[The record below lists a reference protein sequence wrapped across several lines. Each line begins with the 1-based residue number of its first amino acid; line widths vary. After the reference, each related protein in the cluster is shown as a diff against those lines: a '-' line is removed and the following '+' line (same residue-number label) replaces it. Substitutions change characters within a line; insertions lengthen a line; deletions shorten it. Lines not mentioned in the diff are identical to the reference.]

1 MSVSYGVLS
10 TYPPTPC
17 GLATFSRSLA
27 ESLAGQGG
35 GDGAVGVVQVVDV
48 QEPVP
53 LPEVVHQWVR
63 GSAGGAEAA
72 AAVLDRFDVVVV
84 QHEYG
89 IFGGQDGIDVLGVTR
104 QLVAPMVLVVHTVL
118 VAPSNRQREIVREL
132 AERSAVVVTM
142 TRTARDRLVAHY
154 GLDVDRIRVVPHGA
168 PPGVLPA
175 HAHLPRPA
183 DRRPVVLTWGLLGEG
198 KGIEWAIEALA
209 QLRDLAP
216 LYRVVGQTHP
226 KIIEHEGERYRDAL
240 VERARVFGVGDLV
253 EFDARYLTA
262 DALGLAVAAADVVL
276 LPYDS
281 TEQVTS
287 GVLAEAVAAG
297 RPVVSTAF
305 PHAVEL
311 LGRGAGL
318 LVERQDPGAI
328 ARGLRRVLTEPGLAA
343 AMSAQAERIA
353 PQMRWP
359 AVAQQYDALAR
370 EVIASSAPVRV

>member
-10 TYPPTPC
+10 TYPPTTC

-27 ESLAGQGG
+27 QSLTGRDGG
-35 GDGAVGVVQVVDV
+35 AGAVGVVQVVDV
-48 QEPVP
+48 TDPLP

-72 AAVLDRFDVVVV
+72 VAVLDTFDVAVV

-89 IFGGQDGIDVLGVTR
+89 IFGGQDGIDILDVTR
-104 QLVAPMVLVVHTVL
+104 QMVTPMVLVVHTVL
-118 VAPSNRQREIVREL
+118 VAPSHRQREIVREL

-154 GLDVDRIRVVPHGA
+154 GLEGDRIRVVPHGA
-168 PPGVLPA
+168 PPGVVRTQA
-175 HAHLPRPA
+175 HAPRPA
-183 DRRPVVLTWGLLGEG
+183 NRRPVVLTWGLLGGG
-198 KGIEWAIEALA
+198 KGIEWGIEALA

-226 KIIEHEGERYRDAL
+226 KVIEHEGERYRDGL
-240 VERARVFGVGDLV
+240 VARAHAFGVSDLV

-262 DALGLAVAAADVVL
+262 DVLGLAVAAADVVL

-318 LVERQDPGAI
+318 LVDRQDPSAI
-328 ARGLRRVLTEPGLAA
+328 ARGLRSVLTEPGLAA

-353 PQMRWP
+353 PQMQWP
-359 AVAQQYDALAR
+359 AVAQQYHALAR
-370 EVIASSAPVRV
+370 EVLASSSPVRV

>member
-1 MSVSYGVLS
+1 
-10 TYPPTPC
+10 
-17 GLATFSRSLA
+17 
-27 ESLAGQGG
+27 
-35 GDGAVGVVQVVDV
+35 VQVVDV
-48 QEPVP
+48 HEPLP

-63 GSAGGAEAA
+63 GSAGGAEATA
-72 AAVLDRFDVVVV
+72 TVLDRFDVVVV

-89 IFGGQDGIDVLGVTR
+89 IFGGQDGIDVLDVTR
-104 QLVAPMVLVVHTVL
+104 QMVAPIVLVVHTVL

-154 GLDVDRIRVVPHGA
+154 GLEAGRIRVVPHGA
-168 PPGVLPA
+168 PPGVLRSRA
-175 HAHLPRPA
+175 QVPRPV
-183 DRRPVVLTWGLLGEG
+183 DRRPVVLTWGLLGDG
-198 KGIEWAIEALA
+198 KGIEWGIEALA

-226 KIIEHEGERYRDAL
+226 KVIEHEGELYRDSL
-240 VERARVFGVGDLV
+240 VERARAFGVGNLV

-262 DALGLAVAAADVVL
+262 DVLGLAVAAADVVL

-328 ARGLRRVLTEPGLAA
+328 AQGLRRVLTEPGLAA

-353 PQMRWP
+353 PQMQWP
-359 AVAQQYDALAR
+359 AVAQQYHALAR
-370 EVIASSAPVRV
+370 EVLASWAPARV

>member
-27 ESLAGQGG
+27 ESLTGQGG
-35 GDGAVGVVQVVDV
+35 VDSAVGVVQVVDV
-48 QEPVP
+48 HEPLP

-63 GSAGGAEAA
+63 GSAGGAEATA
-72 AAVLDRFDVVVV
+72 TVLDRFDVVVV

-89 IFGGQDGIDVLGVTR
+89 IFGGQDGIDVLDVTR
-104 QLVAPMVLVVHTVL
+104 QMVAPIVLVVHTVL

-154 GLDVDRIRVVPHGA
+154 GLEAGRIRVVPHGA
-168 PPGVLPA
+168 PPGVLRSRA
-175 HAHLPRPA
+175 QVPRPV
-183 DRRPVVLTWGLLGEG
+183 DRRPVVLTWGLLGDG
-198 KGIEWAIEALA
+198 KGIEWGIEALA

-226 KIIEHEGERYRDAL
+226 KVIEHEGELYRDSL
-240 VERARVFGVGDLV
+240 VERARAFGVGNLV

-262 DALGLAVAAADVVL
+262 DVLGLAVAAADVVL

-328 ARGLRRVLTEPGLAA
+328 AQGLRRVLTEPGLAA

-353 PQMRWP
+353 PQMQWP
-359 AVAQQYDALAR
+359 AVAQQYHALAR
-370 EVIASSAPVRV
+370 EVLASWAPARV

>member
-240 VERARVFGVGDLV
+240 VERARVFGVGELV